1 MFSRI
6 LPRVF
11 RQSRKPAV
19 APKPRRARPE
29 LEGLEDRAVP
39 AVINVNSLSD
49 VLNPAPGVVT
59 LRSAIQQANTDGDAT
74 NTINLTVAGTYKITL
89 AGTAGETD
97 NAAGEFSILP
107 TAGALTIQNT
117 SGGNVTVDGNHLN
130 RVFDIN
136 PNFDPANP
144 TAKFLVTFQGFTI
157 TNGVATDVN
166 NPDGPNATGG
176 GIRDVGNAS
185 LTLNNVVV
193 TNNTA
198 DADGGG
204 IGFENVV
211 SVPWTLT
218 VNNSTI
224 SNNHA
229 GDAGGGIDLD
239 GSGKVFINAGTVITG
254 NTTVNQGAGIW
265 LDAIQVGAVFQTA
278 NLTVDGATISNNS
291 ALTGLGGGVGN
302 AGNGT
307 VTIADSSILNN
318 TSGATGG
325 GFSDENAQGTLVVQ
339 NSLFQGNSAVDQGG
353 GIFVASPT
361 TTISNSEL
369 VGNSSATSG
378 GAIAATGTTISITSS
393 EIDNNASG
401 GAGGAVF
408 ATGTTLTVLDSTVA
422 DNTAAANGGG
432 FEIETTGTGM
442 GASAITNSTITANRS
457 VNANGGN
464 IGGGIDFGNGG
475 TFSGSFSLLN
485 DTINANFAFS
495 GGGIAMAS
503 GGNVNIQ
510 NTIIA
515 GNQVENAGPD
525 YVTTNGT
532 HFTSL
537 GGNLIGNNAGDT
549 TFAQTTDQSGT
560 PTTPLDPLLG
570 TLGNNGGPIVGLTG
584 GTFTLESE
592 ALLSGSPATNK
603 GVKTGAPT
611 TDERGF
617 NRPATPGGNVSV
629 GAFETQPTPPPPPVV
644 TPPPPV
650 VTPPTQPTLTPN
662 QLFIQRVYQAL
673 LGRAA
678 DAGSAGWVNLL
689 NQGVS
694 PTTVALDI
702 ENSTEY
708 RSDVVG
714 GLYQRYLHRQADAGG
729 LQSFVNLLAS
739 GQTVEQ
745 VTEMIVGSTEY
756 FQLHGGTN
764 AGFISALYSD
774 ALGRAVDPGALSFLG
789 QFLAGG
795 ASRTSAAA
803 VVFTS
808 TEYLTDLVMADY
820 QLALGRT
827 ADSGGL
833 ASFVN
838 TLHAGVTD
846 QLVLAELFGSP
857 EGFNK
862 AT

>member
-1 MFSRI
+1 MFSR
-6 LPRVF
+6 LLSRAF
-11 RQSRKPAV
+11 RKVRKPV
-19 APKPRRARPE
+19 SAPRPRRARPE
-29 LEGLEDRAVP
+29 IEAFEDRVVP

-97 NAAGEFSILP
+97 NQAGEFAILP
-107 TAGALTIQNT
+107 TAGNLTIQNT
-117 SGGNVTVDGNHLN
+117 SGGNVTMDGNHLN

-136 PNFDPANP
+136 TNFDPNNP

-157 TNGVATDVN
+157 TNGVATDIN

-176 GIRDVGNAS
+176 GIRDIGNAS

-204 IGFENVV
+204 IGFENTV

-229 GDAGGGIDLD
+229 GDAGGGIDTD
-239 GSGKVFINAGTVITG
+239 GSGKIFINAGSVITG

-265 LDAIQVGAVFQTA
+265 LDAIQAGTVFQTA
-278 NLTVDGATISNNS
+278 NLTIDGATISNNS
-291 ALTGLGGGVGN
+291 ALTGLGGGLGN

-307 VTIADSSILNN
+307 VTITNSSILNN
-318 TSGATGG
+318 YSGATGG

-339 NSLFQGNSAVDQGG
+339 NSLFQGNTAVGQGG
-353 GIFVASPT
+353 GIFVASPS
-361 TTISNSEL
+361 TTISNSEIL
-369 VGNSSATSG
+369 GNYSATSG
-378 GAIAATGTTISITSS
+378 GGVAATGTTISITSS
-393 EIDNNASG
+393 ELDNNSSG
-401 GAGGAVF
+401 GSGGAVF
-408 ATGTTLTVLDSTVA
+408 ANGTTLTVLDSTVA
-422 DNTAAANGGG
+422 DNSVAGNGGG
-432 FEIETTGTGM
+432 FEIETTGTGLA
-442 GASAITNSTITANRS
+442 ASAITNSTITANRS
-457 VNANGGN
+457 LNANGGN
-464 IGGGIDFGNGG
+464 IGGGIDFGNAG
-475 TFSGSFSLLN
+475 TFSGAFTLLN

-503 GGNVNIQ
+503 GGTVNIE

-515 GNQVENAGPD
+515 GNQVENEGQD
-525 YVTTNGT
+525 FVTTNNT
-532 HFTSL
+532 QFTSL
-537 GGNLIGNNAGDT
+537 GGNLVGINSGNSPFTQGTDQIG
-549 TFAQTTDQSGT
+549 TFAA
-560 PTTPLDPLLG
+560 PLDPLLG
-570 TLGNNGGPIVGLTG
+570 TLGNNGGPTLGPTG
-584 GTFTLESE
+584 STFVLETE
-592 ALLSGSPATNK
+592 ALLTGSPATGK

-617 NRPATPGGNVSV
+617 NRPATTGGNVSI
-629 GAFETQPTPPPPPVV
+629 GAFEPQPAPPP
-644 TPPPPV
+644 T
-650 VTPPTQPTLTPN
+650 TPTQPTLTPN
-662 QLFIQRVYQAL
+662 QLFVQRVYQSL
-673 LGRAA
+673 LGRPA
-678 DAGSAGWVNLL
+678 DAGSAAWVNLL

-694 PTTVALDI
+694 PTNVVLGI
-702 ENSTEY
+702 ESSNEY
-708 RSDVVG
+708 RGDVVQ

-729 LQSFVNLLAS
+729 LQSFVNLLAG

-745 VTEMIVGSTEY
+745 VTEAIVGSNEY

-764 AGFISALYSD
+764 SGFINGLFND
-774 ALGRAVDPGALSFLG
+774 ALGRNVDPSGLSSLS
-789 QFLAGG
+789 QLLAGG

-808 TEYLTDLVMADY
+808 QEYQTDLIMSDY
-820 QLALGRT
+820 QLALGRS
-827 ADSGGL
+827 ADAGGL

-838 TLHAGVTD
+838 ALHTRTTD
-846 QLVLAELFGSP
+846 QVVLAELFGSP
-857 EGFNK
+857 EGFAK
-862 AT
+862 GT